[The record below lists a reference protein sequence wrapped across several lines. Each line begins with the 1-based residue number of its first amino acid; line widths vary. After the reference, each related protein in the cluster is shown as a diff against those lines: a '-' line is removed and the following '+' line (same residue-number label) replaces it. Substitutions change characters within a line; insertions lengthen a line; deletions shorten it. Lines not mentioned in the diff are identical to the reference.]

1 MSIAWGF
8 VSVLLGLLAWL
19 GQALSWLAPALAAR
33 LGLTET
39 ESAVEPTFW
48 ADVRAEAI
56 WDSLTLWT
64 LPLAGVLLIVDAAT
78 WPQWGLIG
86 GAVYLY
92 FGGRGVLSRIQIK
105 KRGLRV
111 GTDAEVR
118 SALVMLLVWALVGLI
133 TIVAALYTL

>member
-1 MSIAWGF
+1 LSIAWGI
-8 VSVLLGLLAWL
+8 VSVALGLLAWL